1 MHTLWQVMMLCVM
14 DLHAEC
20 GWKRRSVIHSIY
32 ESGLSSGS
40 VGCTH
45 FLLHFLTLISFP
57 FCPPPPLQCRD
68 WPEIAGDHETDG
80 LFEDRRAGETRC
92 SYRSETK
99 NEDADVM
106 WLLLCVSVSWR
117 FLANAVCATKPQ
129 RSIFFQNNK
138 KKKFLKI
145 APGTQAWIK
154 LSFWPLFPPKIY
166 ILLTGLVSCTTE
178 KVGK

>member
-1 MHTLWQVMMLCVM
+1 M

-80 LFEDRRAGETRC
+80 LFEDRRAGERRC

-129 RSIFFQNNK
+129 RSIFFQNNEK
-138 KKKFLKI
+138 KYVFKNSVWHS
-145 APGTQAWIK
+145 GVNQAIIVT
-154 LSFWPLFPPKIY
+154 SFPPKDLY
-166 ILLTGLVSCTTE
+166 PVNGP
-178 KVGK
+178 G